1 MEQLSA
7 ANNGFCI
14 KLFQAVA
21 KGNSNNIF
29 FSPWSISS
37 ALGMVYQGT
46 RGNTAAQMGKVLL
59 FDQVVS
65 AHAPLSPGMEQQ
77 VMKAQHHVPCP
88 KRLHHDEEDDT
99 RSILPAYRALSM
111 QINKASSSYTLE
123 SASNMYVEQTYQ
135 VKKEFISDIKKYYGA
150 EPQSVNFVAEAEK
163 ARQNINSWVEDKTHK
178 KIENLLPAGALD
190 SSTIMVL
197 VNAIYF
203 KGNWADKFG
212 VEHTEEKEFR
222 LSKTAAKPVH
232 MMFKNAKFNIAHAE
246 LAGVPLKILDLP
258 YVGKELSMIIILPDE
273 IHDGTTGLEKL
284 EQELSEEK
292 MKEWTRPDKMENME
306 VEVSLPKF
314 KLEEKYDMGGTLI
327 SLGMADAFSQGRADF
342 SGMSDANDLF
352 LSKVFH
358 KAYVDVNEEG
368 TEAAAAT
375 AAVLV
380 LKMAT
385 MSVIFEA
392 NHPFL
397 FYIRHN
403 QSNTILFMG
412 RCSSP

>member
-284 EQELSEEK
+284 EHGLTYERLS
-292 MKEWTRPDKMENME
+292 EWTRSDKMDNIN
-306 VEVSLPKF
+306 VEVFLPKF
-314 KLEEKYDMGGTLI
+314 KLQESYDMRGTLS
-327 SLGMADAFSQGRADF
+327 SL
-342 SGMSDANDLF
+342 GMSDAFNQEKANFLGMSGGNDLF
-352 LSKVFH
+352 LSKVYH
-358 KAYVDVNEEG
+358 KACVEVNEEG

-375 AAVLV
+375 AAVV
-380 LKMAT
+380 LARMMPIT
-385 MSVIFEA
+385 IRFEA
-392 NHPFL
+392 DHPFL
-397 FYIRHN
+397 FFIRHN
-403 QSNTILFMG
+403 KTGTILFYG
-412 RCSSP
+412 RVCSP